1 MRQRRAALVV
11 GLAVAALALA
21 GCGDSKKESSTA
33 EATATPTPKATLK
46 GKVGPGPTISLKTES
61 GEPVKKLVAGIYV
74 FEVDD
79 LSESHNFHL
88 TGPGIDEKTEVEAT
102 ATDRFT
108 RTLKPGRYTFVCDAH
123 KDSMHGSF
131 TVSAGK

>member
-1 MRQRRAALVV
+1 MRQRRAALAV
-11 GLAVAALALA
+11 GLAVAALTLA
-21 GCGDSKKESSTA
+21 GCGDSNKESSTA
-33 EATATPTPKATLK
+33 ATATPTPKATLK
-46 GKVGPGPTISLKTES
+46 GRVGPGATISLETVNGK
-61 GEPVKKLVAGIYV
+61 PVKTLVAGTYV

-88 TGPGIDEKTEVEAT
+88 SGPGIDEKTEVEAT

-123 KDSMHGSF
+123 TDSMHGSF
-131 TVSAGK
+131 VVSGGS